1 MKTHIIILCMH
12 IECKHNQCA
21 SKDIDRGQTPKFP
34 FLRRSVGNDRARWLC
49 LSLISVANVL
59 KKGKKKRSNK
69 ATHLTPN
76 RLWLRGVE
84 IADVRCK
91 ETITHKGGLKTKW
104 VRELSIRIEQ
114 LRQHQ
119 KNSVALRE
127 IIHTQHTLRQSREM
141 QFLRGGASM

>member
-21 SKDIDRGQTPKFP
+21 SKDLDRGQTPKFP

-69 ATHLTPN
+69 TTHLTPN

-91 ETITHKGGLKTKW
+91 EIITHKGGLKTKW
-104 VRELSIRIEQ
+104 VRELSISIASATS
-114 LRQHQ
+114 